1 MCFSKGFPFN
11 SFSKGFPF
19 NSFSKGFPTTDWKR
33 HPPDSSSFVFLFG
46 KFRSQHAAGGGIPL
60 KNKTDFG
67 WRFSGGVLF
76 LLPLPK
82 GEGKDIYYDAI
93 VIMGWDGR

>member
-1 MCFSKGFPFN
+1 MN
-11 SFSKGFPF
+11 
-19 NSFSKGFPTTDWKR
+19 
-33 HPPDSSSFVFLFG
+33 PPDSHNVFFKGIPLQQFFKGIPLQQFFKGIPHNRLEEESPGFLFL
-46 KFRSQHAAGGGIPL
+46 RLPAAGGGIPL
-60 KNKTDFG
+60 KNTTDFG